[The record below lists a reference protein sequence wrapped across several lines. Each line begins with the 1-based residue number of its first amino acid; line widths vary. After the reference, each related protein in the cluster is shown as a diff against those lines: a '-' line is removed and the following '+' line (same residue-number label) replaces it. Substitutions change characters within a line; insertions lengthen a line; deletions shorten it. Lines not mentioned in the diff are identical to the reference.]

1 MSGKTVFTLSKPIK
15 IGDEEVA
22 QIEMRE
28 PVGQDLLDIG
38 YPYLV
43 TLGDGEGERIELRPK
58 VMAKY
63 VSRLA
68 AIPPSSVAQIAI
80 ADLQQLQGVVM
91 GFFGGSE

>member
-1 MSGKTVFTLSKPIK
+1 MSEKTVFKLGRPIEAH
-15 IGDEEVA
+15 GEQVTEL
-22 QIEMRE
+22 QLRE
-28 PVGQDLLDIG
+28 PAGQDLLDLG

-68 AIPPSSVAQIAI
+68 AIPPSAVAQISLP
-80 ADLQQLQGVVM
+80 DLQQLQGVVM